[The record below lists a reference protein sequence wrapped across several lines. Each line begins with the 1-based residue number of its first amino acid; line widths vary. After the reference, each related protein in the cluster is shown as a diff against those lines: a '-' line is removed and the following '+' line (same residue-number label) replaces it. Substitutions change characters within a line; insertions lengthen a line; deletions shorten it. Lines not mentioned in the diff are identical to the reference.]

1 MRVDTLV
8 AFLVGLATGGPPHPQ
23 HTFVELAPTIPGLT
37 TFNAGPSAANPSR
50 RTVAI
55 RHHGL
60 LILHVWEPPRSLR
73 RAA

>member
-1 MRVDTLV
+1 MRVDALV
-8 AFLVGLATGGPPHPQ
+8 AFLLGLATGDTRPHPV
-23 HTFVELAPTIPGLT
+23 HTIVELAPTVPT

-60 LILHVWEPPRSLR
+60 LILHIWEPPRSLH